1 MKIYDYGSAS
11 NCPLPEGCKHCVNGS
26 KMVLFITGKC
36 GTDCFYCPV
45 SPEKK
50 GKDVIFAN
58 ERRISELS
66 EMLEEAESMDAAGTG
81 ITGGDPLSN
90 MDRTITA
97 IKMLKEHFGS
107 EHHIHL
113 YTSMIDLD
121 KAKKLCDA
129 GLDEIRFHPPMSQW
143 ETMSFD
149 VVSKIISDTSLDVG
163 MEVPA
168 IPGNEEKLEKVVVA
182 AAKAGIGCININEF
196 EFSESNWNMME
207 DLGFR
212 VKDDLSSAVAGS
224 EEMTIAL
231 MKKYPEI
238 PIHFCSSTF
247 KDGVQLRNRFI
258 RRANV
263 IAKEYDVITED
274 GTILKGV
281 VYADDLREAAEA
293 LIRLRVPKDLM
304 FVDEERNRIEVASW
318 KLKKIAKKL
327 PYKSYIV
334 EEYPTFDRMEVE
346 RMPLGHE

>member
-1 MKIYDYGSAS
+1 
-11 NCPLPEGCKHCVNGS
+11 
-26 KMVLFITGKC
+26 MVLFITGKC

-107 EHHIHL
+107 QHHIHL

-129 GLDEIRFHPPMSQW
+129 SLDEIRFHPPMSQW

-182 AAKAGIGCININEF
+182 AAKAGIGFININEF

-304 FVDEERNRIEVASW
+304 FVDEKRNRIEVASW
-318 KLKKIAKKL
+318 KLKKIAKRL

-346 RMPLGHE
+346 RIPLVANNMKS